1 MCGEFRCVT
10 LEFLVLFWYNLH
22 LGSDHSLL
30 SVLLCASGKYTL
42 VKILFCT
49 MRVQCFL
56 AGVGAQGEKS
66 HALASHVASGESMK
80 LSVFQNGKH
89 PRSKFK

>member
-1 MCGEFRCVT
+1 MHDEFRCVT
-10 LEFLVLFWYNLH
+10 LEFLVLFWYNLL
-22 LGSDHSLL
+22 LGSDHSSL
-30 SVLLCASGKYTL
+30 SVLLCANGQYTL
-42 VKILFCT
+42 VKIFFRT

-56 AGVGAQGEKS
+56 ASIGAQGEKS
-66 HALASHVASGESMK
+66 YALASHVASGESMK